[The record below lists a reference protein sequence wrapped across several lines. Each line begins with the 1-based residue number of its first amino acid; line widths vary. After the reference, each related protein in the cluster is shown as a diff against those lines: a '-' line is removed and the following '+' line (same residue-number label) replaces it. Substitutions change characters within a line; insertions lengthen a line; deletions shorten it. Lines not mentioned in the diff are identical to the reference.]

1 MNKPASRIDLG
12 TYFPALDGIRYV
24 AMLLVLL
31 SHYVVFTRFGPL
43 SVLLGAVGV
52 NLFFVLSGF
61 LITRILLAQ
70 KEDPRQG
77 PLADLRSFY
86 SRRILRIFPLY
97 YLLIILGLCFAIPN
111 ARQEVLA
118 LLTFTQNVPET
129 GFGLPQSGLYRIFWS
144 LSAQLHVYLI
154 LPLLLAVIPMKYV
167 RLFFIAL
174 VLLGVLS
181 RAGIYLTDHSLY
193 HKKWAAANTTPGCL
207 DSFALGS
214 LLAWY
219 YCYRPEH
226 LRKLLS
232 NTVFIVVNLL
242 LFTGIA
248 VISLE
253 YLFDP
258 LVNIF
263 LRLFSS
269 LSCAWLIGCSVLGIL
284 PAIPRSLLTR
294 PFVVYGGKISYGVYV
309 YQAFVPWLF
318 EQVTGMS
325 IFSHHFRFSLLVYS
339 GLFVV
344 LTIVLAAASWQWI
357 EKPLS
362 RLKYKLPYT

>member
-12 TYFPALDGIRYV
+12 TYFPALDGVRCL

-31 SHYVVFTRFGPL
+31 SHYVVFTKFGPL

-61 LITRILLAQ
+61 LVARILLAQ
-70 KEDPRQG
+70 KEDPGQG
-77 PLADLRSFY
+77 LLADLRSFY
-86 SRRILRIFPLY
+86 TRRILRVVPLY
-97 YLLIILGLCFAIPN
+97 YGLIILGLCFAIPN

-118 LLTFTQNVPET
+118 LLSFTQNVPDA

-144 LSAQLHVYLI
+144 LSAQLHFYLF
-154 LPLLLAVIPMKYV
+154 LPLLLAIIPLKYA
-167 RLFFIAL
+167 RHFFIAL
-174 VLLGVLS
+174 VLIGVLC

-193 HKKWAAANTTPGCL
+193 HKKWAAANTTLGCL
-207 DSFALGS
+207 DSFAIGS

-219 YCYRPEH
+219 YCYKPEQ

-232 NTVFIVVNLL
+232 NKVFIVVNLL
-242 LFTGIA
+242 LFAGIA
-248 VISLE
+248 VLSLE

-263 LRLFSS
+263 LRLFCS
-269 LSCAWLIGCSVLGIL
+269 LTCAWLIGCCVLGIL
-284 PAIPRSLLTR
+284 PATLRSLLTR

-318 EQVTGMS
+318 ELITGMS

-339 GLFVV
+339 VLFVV
-344 LTIVLAAASWQWI
+344 ITIAVAAASWQWI

-362 RLKYKLPYT
+362 RLKYKLPYR